1 MFERRPTV
9 LVLSRRPE
17 QRVQFPDLN
26 ISVEVLQVKGNNVR
40 LGIQAPADIRV
51 LREELLSQSSK
62 LSEPTSAASRNW
74 NHDMRGRLN
83 SAVVALYVVEKQLRA
98 GMTGDAEATLQKALQ
113 DLLSLDQA
121 LAAASK
127 NATATQSQK
136 AIEALLVE
144 DNPQEEALLAS
155 YLRLNGIKVETAH
168 DGLEAL
174 EFLSTNKRPDFMLL
188 DMRLPRCDGPATLSA
203 IRRNPQYNELTIF
216 GVTGTSPDE
225 VGIKTGPGGVDG
237 WFLKPLN
244 PARIVEAMQ
253 ATRKN

>member
-1 MFERRPTV
+1 M

-51 LREELLSQSSK
+51 LREELLAQQSK
-62 LSEPTSAASRNW
+62 LPEPTSAESKKW

-83 SAVVALYVVEKQLRA
+83 SAVVALYVVEKQLQA
-98 GMTGDAEATLQKALQ
+98 GMTRDGEAVLQKVLQ

-121 LAAASK
+121 LAAGSK
-127 NATATQSQK
+127 DAKTQATQN
-136 AIEALLVE
+136 AIQALLVE

-174 EFLSTNKRPDFMLL
+174 EFLSTKKQPDFMLL
-188 DMRLPRCDGPATLSA
+188 DMRLPRCDGPSTISA
-203 IRRNPQYNELTIF
+203 IRRNPQYKDLTIY
-216 GVTGTSPDE
+216 GVTGTSPE
-225 VGIKTGPGGVDG
+225 EAGVSTGPGGVDG

-244 PARIVEAMQ
+244 PARIVEAMK